1 VARVLIISENI
12 YTSAGRVAGGVVLNG
27 TTIEKIVEEKDL
39 AQYSELETI
48 DARGNMVLPG
58 FIDMHIHGSA
68 GWAVGTADEGNVRG
82 LSRFLPSVGVTSYHP
97 TCGGETVDV
106 IKESLRAVARVKGG
120 DYDGARILGVHMEG
134 PFLNPAKKGAF
145 IVKNLQKP
153 SVDLM
158 KSFIEASEGNIIHVT
173 LAPEVE
179 GAKELI
185 EYLVDQGIMVAGGH
199 TDATFAETE
208 QGIEWGV
215 TLSNHTCNAQRSI
228 HHREPGALG
237 AYLLND
243 DVYCELICDFFHVH
257 PEMVRLVMRLKGP
270 DKVAMISDSII
281 GAGLK
286 PGKYE
291 FSGKTINIDAEGW
304 SKLPDGTI
312 SGSTKSMAFG
322 IKNMVELGYSIEDV
336 SKMASFVPAK
346 LSKVEDRK
354 GSIGEG
360 KDADLVIMDKDFNV
374 VRTYV
379 EGKLAYDVNDEQ
391 PLANPVL
398 AAN

>member
-1 VARVLIISENI
+1 
-12 YTSAGRVAGGVVLNG
+12 
-27 TTIEKIVEEKDL
+27 
-39 AQYSELETI
+39 
-48 DARGNMVLPG
+48 
-58 FIDMHIHGSA
+58 
-68 GWAVGTADEGNVRG
+68 
-82 LSRFLPSVGVTSYHP
+82 
-97 TCGGETVDV
+97 
-106 IKESLRAVARVKGG
+106 
-120 DYDGARILGVHMEG
+120 
-134 PFLNPAKKGAF
+134 
-145 IVKNLQKP
+145 
-153 SVDLM
+153 
-158 KSFIEASEGNIIHVT
+158 
-173 LAPEVE
+173 
-179 GAKELI
+179 
-185 EYLVDQGIMVAGGH
+185 
-199 TDATFAETE
+199 
-208 QGIEWGV
+208 
-215 TLSNHTCNAQRSI
+215 
-228 HHREPGALG
+228 
-237 AYLLND
+237 
-243 DVYCELICDFFHVH
+243 
-257 PEMVRLVMRLKGP
+257 MRLKGP